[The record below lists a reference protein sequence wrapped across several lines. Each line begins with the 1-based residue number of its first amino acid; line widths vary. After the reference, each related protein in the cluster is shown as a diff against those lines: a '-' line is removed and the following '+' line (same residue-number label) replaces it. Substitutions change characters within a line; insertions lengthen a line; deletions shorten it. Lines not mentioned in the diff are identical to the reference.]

1 MTAPGIA
8 FGEVTMAGV
17 VDRIKE
23 CGVVAVIRADS
34 PDELMDVSKALRE
47 GGVVAIEIT
56 MTVPGALKVIEE
68 ASAKMTDTIIGVGS
82 VLDPE
87 TARAAI
93 LSGAEYIVCPVL
105 NTDVIE
111 MGKRYSKAVMPA
123 GLTPTEI
130 ITAWQAGA
138 DVVKVFPASL
148 GGPAYFKDI
157 KGPLPQVELMP
168 TGGVDINTTGEF
180 IKAGACAVGAGSAMV
195 NKQHVKDKNW
205 KALTETAR
213 QFVEAVATAR
223 G

>member
-1 MTAPGIA
+1 
-8 FGEVTMAGV
+8 MASV
-17 VDRIKE
+17 VDRIKA
-23 CGVVAVIRADS
+23 CGVVAVIRSDS
-34 PDELMDVSKALRE
+34 PNELLDVSKALRE

-105 NTDVIE
+105 NTSVIE
-111 MGKRYSKAVMPA
+111 LAKRDGKAVMPA

-130 ITAWQAGA
+130 LTAWQAGA
-138 DVVKVFPASL
+138 DVVKVFPASI
-148 GGPAYFKDI
+148 GGPSYFKDI

-168 TGGVDINTTGEF
+168 TGGVDINTTPEF

-195 NKQHVKDKNW
+195 DKQAVKDRNW
-205 KALTETAR
+205 AKLTETAR
-213 QFVEAVATAR
+213 KFVEAVASAR
-223 G
+223 S